1 MFALW
6 SELYAGDHL
15 PRFVHHLGPRYNAT
29 FQSQHLVKF
38 LTYEA
43 STSLNIF
50 LSNLTASKSGILPD
64 VVALVKAINEGIGIE
79 EASVVFSFVP
89 AAYLPSI
96 DGALTPL
103 SRFTK
108 DGNVH
113 AAKAFCV
120 DTAMWEIGGVA
131 VPLRLIQLARV
142 RPIKGNFARICLIL
156 LHRHRTNSQERLVYL
171 SMV

>member
-6 SELYAGDHL
+6 SELSAGDHL

-89 AAYLPSI
+89 AAYLPST
-96 DGALTPL
+96 DGALTSL

-142 RPIKGNFARICLIL
+142 RSIKGNFARICLIL

-171 SMV
+171 SMA